1 MANIKIITGDD
12 KEHLVK
18 GRLTFEAK
26 LIETED
32 GEEIVIVGQMTTHK
46 YIEDISTLETYR
58 YVVEGVS
65 VFREV
70 FASDDFDILYE
81 FIAKDYLVKN
91 GETNLG
97 NELIESIEKEK
108 YKNDDSN
115 LWEGKEMDE

>member
-1 MANIKIITGDD
+1 MANIKITTGDD
-12 KEHLVK
+12 KKHLVK

-32 GEEIVIVGQMTTHK
+32 GEEIVIVGRMTTHK
-46 YIEDISTLETYR
+46 YIEDISTLETHR